1 MTGGVKMELII
12 VLIALAVLF
21 LMIRKIGVNDSN
33 KNTSSNLQPLQNIPQ
48 PTTNIQPNP
57 ITQNPQTTQST
68 PTTQNI
74 SQNPQP
80 QNNSN
85 SLDTVIKA
93 GLLGAAA
100 GLGAGL
106 LLGRNN
112 YYNYY
117 NYYNPYANPDTSLA
131 DHLHDLIWNNDC
143 NKCDN
148 DVIYN
153 TFSSCD
159 DTNPLNNSTCSLW
172 DNNDDDNNNYS
183 NDSSWNFLDNS
194 GSDDSWSF
202 WDSGSDSS
210 SWDSS
215 WDSGSDSWSSWD
227 SGSSGG
233 SDW

>member
-1 MTGGVKMELII
+1 MELII
-12 VLIALAVLF
+12 ILIVLTALF
-21 LMIRKIGVNDSN
+21 LMIRKIGVDDSN
-33 KNTSSNLQPLQNIPQ
+33 KNTSSNLQPLQNVPQ
-48 PTTNIQPNP
+48 PTTNTQPNP
-57 ITQNPQTTQST
+57 TMQNPQQPTQST
-68 PTTQNI
+68 PTAQNI
-74 SQNPQP
+74 PQNIPNIQNIPQNPQP

-85 SLDTVIKA
+85 LDTVIKA

-159 DTNPLNNSTCSLW
+159 DTNPLDNTCNTTW
-172 DNNDDDNNNYS
+172 DNDYNNNNY
-183 NDSSWNFLDNS
+183 NDDSSSWDFLDNS
-194 GSDDSWSF
+194 DNSSSSSF
-202 WDSGSDSS
+202 WDSSSDSS

-215 WDSGSDSWSSWD
+215 SWDSGSDGWSA
-227 SGSSGG
+227 
-233 SDW
+233 